1 MLEFT
6 PLLKKRVVKDRLMAA
21 RGVTGFVQSVLV
33 PEVTVLLIMEDM
45 NIMIDEA
52 RTVMKDSIGM
62 GELIHE
68 EIRDVVVRRVEDTDD
83 EDGGE
88 ESEECN

>member
-45 NIMIDEA
+45 NIIIDEA

-68 EIRDVVVRRVEDTDD
+68 EIRDVVVRRVEDTDE

-88 ESEECN
+88 WSEEYD

>member
-62 GELIHE
+62 GELVHE
-68 EIRDVVVRRVEDTDD
+68 ESRDVVVRRVEDTDD
-83 EDGGE
+83 EDWGE
-88 ESEECN
+88 ESDEYN